1 MLNHHRE
8 GVEEVEEGARRSQ
21 QVAVCGVHCNALV
34 IAFFLRPCNCLSLVA
49 PCHMLSPMPHPLP
62 ASSDPCSGS
71 VCGRPRSPGAARPWS
86 QIRQHCRR
94 LLEASAGAV
103 GGSSSSGSSSSCWSQ
118 PSAAAGAA
126 DSDAIVC
133 FTPVTIPNATV
144 AASPTGFSNT
154 SVCSFCTVSPHCYL
168 LPGAAV
174 TAMAGGREEETETG
188 PGCFLAQLWAHHALP
203 PTVPDAA
210 HSSRCP
216 QINPWRG
223 RHRS

>member
-1 MLNHHRE
+1 MQLPFA
-8 GVEEVEEGARRSQ
+8 G
-21 QVAVCGVHCNALV
+21 CALPY
-34 IAFFLRPCNCLSLVA
+34 AFTYASPSTRLLRPLLRLRLRSAALSWS
-49 PCHMLSPMPHPLP
+49 CP
-62 ASSDPCSGS
+62 ALESDTSALQETAGGVCWSSWGS
-71 VCGRPRSPGAARPWS
+71 
-86 QIRQHCRR
+86 
-94 LLEASAGAV
+94 
-103 GGSSSSGSSSSCWSQ
+103 SSSSGSSSSCWSQ